1 MGDNGERVS
10 DLFNCR
16 EPGILYKILKGCN
29 FVKKKNNPLA
39 RQRKIISYSTTQ
51 AISTQESTFV
61 VTFVCFSHYCIS
73 SARSYSSTQ

>member
-29 FVKKKNNPLA
+29 FVKKKKQSIGQATKNNKLQHHPG
-39 RQRKIISYSTTQ
+39 
-51 AISTQESTFV
+51 
-61 VTFVCFSHYCIS
+61 H
-73 SARSYSSTQ
+73 